1 MELIILRLSDWM
13 IFNELNDDNY
23 LIFAIKHY
31 DNPQAVTYEDFL
43 NDMKKFK
50 YIKRLLKR
58 YRKTGDLKS
67 HLLINH
73 FIVLYNVLQ
82 DATTPLL
89 FYKIEQDL
97 WSPMKTFIMFLGKLP
112 EHPKS
117 FIHDVQVDL
126 DCLSQLNQTYNGKG

>member
-1 MELIILRLSDWM
+1 M

-50 YIKRLLKR
+50 YVKRLLKR
-58 YRKTGDLKS
+58 FKKTGDLKS

-73 FIVLYNVLQ
+73 FIVLYNVFQ
-82 DATTPLL
+82 DATTHLL
-89 FYKIEQDL
+89 FYKIEKEL
-97 WSPMKTFIMFLGKLP
+97 WSPMKTFIMFLGRLP
-112 EHPKS
+112 EHPRS
-117 FIHDVQVDL
+117 FISDIQVDIE
-126 DCLSQLNQTYNGKG
+126 CLKQLNQTYNEQKDSK

>member
-1 MELIILRLSDWM
+1 M

-50 YIKRLLKR
+50 YVKRLPKR
-58 YRKTGDLKS
+58 YKKTGDLKS

-73 FIVLYNVLQ
+73 FIVLYNVFQ

-89 FYKIEQDL
+89 FYKIEQEL

-112 EHPKS
+112 EHPRT
-117 FIHDVQVDL
+117 FISDIQVDI
-126 DCLSQLNQTYNGKG
+126 DCLKQLNQTYNEQKNS

>member
-1 MELIILRLSDWM
+1 M

-58 YRKTGDLKS
+58 YKKTGDLKS

-73 FIVLYNVLQ
+73 FIVLYNVFQ
-82 DATTPLL
+82 DATTALL
-89 FYKIEQDL
+89 FYKIEKEL
-97 WSPMKTFIMFLGKLP
+97 WEPMKTFVMFLGKLP

-117 FIHDVQVDL
+117 FISDIQVDIE
-126 DCLSQLNQTYNGKG
+126 CLKQLNQTYNESKKT

>member
-1 MELIILRLSDWM
+1 M

-58 YRKTGDLKS
+58 YKKTGDLKS

-73 FIVLYNVLQ
+73 FIVLYNVFQ